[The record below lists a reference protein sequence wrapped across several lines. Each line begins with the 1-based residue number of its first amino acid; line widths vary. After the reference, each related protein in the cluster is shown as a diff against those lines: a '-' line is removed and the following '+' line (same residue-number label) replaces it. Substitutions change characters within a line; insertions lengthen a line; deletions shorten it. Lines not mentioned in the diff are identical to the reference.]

1 MMKRHLIIILC
12 TLLPLMAMA
21 QMRITGTVT
30 DKNGAPLAGAIIQ
43 VRSNSTNKMIRFGK
57 TDAKGSFTLET
68 TADSY
73 LEVSMLGFKKQRINL
88 SENKPLRI
96 VMQEETVALKEVTV
110 KASKVREHGDTLT
123 YNVATFADQNDRSIG
138 DVLSRIPGFEV
149 NKQNGQIKYEGKP
162 ISKFYIEGLDMLGG
176 KYGVATNS
184 LPQVDVG
191 SVQVMRNHQPIR
203 VLEDFTYT
211 DEAAVNIRM
220 KEGAKS
226 HWVTSF
232 NGGAGISR
240 HTGLW
245 KFEGFA
251 LRVKSDFQTML
262 TYKANN
268 TGQDIS
274 KETTSLFSLDE
285 LENQSDYIELSPPTT
300 PNLAESHTLFNRSH
314 AVTLNTL
321 KRFSESSQM
330 NVQIIYNNNRE
341 TAEGERQTV
350 YYLPD
355 GNHIV
360 DNRKDYLQKDNEL
373 YALVKYEHNSAN
385 QYLKNSLSGDFNW
398 SRQWLNEQG
407 TNNHHQFARKPEY
420 DIKDN
425 LYIIRKYGNRLV
437 SFYSNNRIISRP
449 QSLSVDSLY
458 QHVSSQRYS
467 TDTYA
472 MGGIKLGR
480 FSLSLKGGVNATL
493 HRLKSDLAGLS
504 ERLRVGEQGSRFTLR
519 LLADDSRFS
528 FARFY
533 VEPRLTYKTRDINI
547 ELTPT
552 TEYLYEKYSKDDCHQ
567 QMLFSPDLSI
577 RWYVTPRLRLSL
589 GGSSSLES
597 LDASRFHHSLILQ
610 DFQYINRGYAGYLHG
625 HTHSIRGGITY
636 NDALKALHTIL
647 SVSRTFSTSPYTPTR
662 QFVGDYI
669 ILSAVEQESK
679 SRSWQANLIA
689 SKGINIWN
697 GVVNLRTLYIN
708 SDASM
713 IQNGRNSESH
723 QVYLNGRVV
732 TDEGKANGVMTD
744 YNSQMINAR
753 MGLDFSLW
761 KDMHLRYGI
770 TFSQNRMKAA
780 SKRVQSDARI
790 APAEREQARPLAKIL
805 SMDYSQ
811 AIDNWKQ
818 DLSIIIPMNP
828 FTIDLRG
835 EYYRNE
841 ITSGNYK
848 DFFLADIKA
857 RYKSKR
863 LDLILSLNNLL
874 NRDTYSYVVTSDLTS
889 STSTNRIRGR
899 ELLLTAYYKL

>member
-1 MMKRHLIIILC
+1 MKRHLIIIVCSLF
-12 TLLPLMAMA
+12 PLMAMA

-30 DKNGAPLAGAIIQ
+30 DMNGDPLTGVIIQ

-57 TDAKGSFTLET
+57 TDAKGVFSLE
-68 TADSY
+68 AAANSY
-73 LEVSMLGFKKQRINL
+73 LEVSMLGFKKQRINNL
-88 SENKPLRI
+88 SEKKPLQI
-96 VMQEETVALKEVTV
+96 VMQEEAVALKEVTV
-110 KASKVREHGDTLT
+110 KASKVRERGDTIT
-123 YNVATFADQNDRSIG
+123 YNVSTFADQNDRSIG
-138 DVLSRIPGFEV
+138 DVLARIPGFEV

-162 ISKFYIEGLDMLGG
+162 ISKFYIEGLDMLGD
-176 KYGVATNS
+176 KYGIATNS

-220 KEGAKS
+220 KERAKS

-232 NGGAGISR
+232 NGGAGISS

-245 KFEGFA
+245 KFEGFG
-251 LRVKSDFQTML
+251 LRLKSNFQTML
-262 TYKANN
+262 TYKTNN

-274 KETTSLFSLDE
+274 KETTSLFNFDD
-285 LENQSDYIELSPPTT
+285 LESRSDYIQLSPPTT
-300 PNLAESHTLFNRSH
+300 PNLAESRTLFNRSH

-321 KRFSESSQM
+321 KRFNESSQM

-341 TAEGERQTV
+341 TAEGERRTE
-350 YYLPD
+350 YFLPD
-355 GNHIV
+355 GNRII

-373 YALVKYEHNSAN
+373 YALVKYERNSTN
-385 QYLKNSLSGDFNW
+385 QYLKNSLSGDFTW
-398 SRQWLNEQG
+398 SRQWLNENG
-407 TNNHHQFARKPEY
+407 TNSHNQFARKPEY

-493 HRLKSDLAGLS
+493 YRLESDLMGLS
-504 ERLRVGEQGSRFTLR
+504 DTLG
-519 LLADDSRFS
+519 LLADNNRFS

-547 ELTPT
+547 ELSPT
-552 TEYLYEKYSKDDCHQ
+552 TEYLYEKYSKDDGHH

-589 GGSSSLES
+589 GGSSSLEP
-597 LDASRFHHSLILQ
+597 LDASRFYQSLILQ

-662 QFVGDYI
+662 RFVGDYI
-669 ILSAVEQESK
+669 ILSAIEQESK

-689 SKGINIWN
+689 SKGINLWN
-697 GVVNLRTLYIN
+697 GVVNLRTLYMN
-708 SDASM
+708 SDATM
-713 IQNGRNSESH
+713 VQNG
-723 QVYLNGRVV
+723 
-732 TDEGKANGVMTD
+732 TITD

-753 MGLDFSLW
+753 MGLDFSFW

-770 TFSQNRMKAA
+770 TFNQNRMKI
-780 SKRVQSDARI
+780 Q
-790 APAEREQARPLAKIL
+790 

-811 AIDNWKQ
+811 KIDSWKQ
-818 DLSIIIPMNP
+818 DLSIIIPINP

-857 RYKSKR
+857 SYKSKR
-863 LDLILSLNNLL
+863 LDLTLSLNNLL
-874 NRDTYSYVVTSDLTS
+874 NRDTYSYVITSDLTS
-889 STSTNRIRGR
+889 STSTNCIRGR

>member
-1 MMKRHLIIILC
+1 
-12 TLLPLMAMA
+12 MA

-30 DKNGAPLAGAIIQ
+30 DKKGDPLTGVILQ
-43 VRSNSTNKMIRFGK
+43 VRSNNTNKMIRFGK
-57 TDAKGSFTLET
+57 TDNKGSFSIEAN
-68 TADSY
+68 ADSY
-73 LEVSMLGFKKQRINL
+73 LEVSMLGFKKLRINSL
-88 SENKPLRI
+88 SDKEPMRI
-96 VMQEETVALKEVTV
+96 VMQEEAVALKEVTV

-123 YNVATFADQNDRSIG
+123 YNVATFADQNDRNIG

-149 NKQNGQIKYEGKP
+149 NKQNGQIKFEGKP
-162 ISKFYIEGLDMLGG
+162 ISKFYIEGLDMLGD
-176 KYGVATNS
+176 KYGIATNS

-232 NGGAGISR
+232 NGGAGISS

-245 KFEGFA
+245 KFEGFG
-251 LRVKSDFQTML
+251 LRLKSNFQTML
-262 TYKANN
+262 TYKTNN

-274 KETTSLFSLDE
+274 KETTSLFNFDD
-285 LENQSDYIELSPPTT
+285 LESRSDYIQLSPPTT
-300 PNLAESHTLFNRSH
+300 PNLAESRTLFNRSH

-321 KRFSESSQM
+321 KRFNESSQM
-330 NVQIIYNNNRE
+330 NVQMIYNNNRE

-355 GNHIV
+355 GNRII
-360 DNRKDYLQKDNEL
+360 DNRKDYLQKDNEF
-373 YALVKYEHNSAN
+373 YALMKYEHNSAN

-398 SRQWLNEQG
+398 SRQWLTEVG
-407 TNNHHQFARKPEY
+407 TANHNQFARKPEY

-425 LYIIRKYGNRLV
+425 LYIIRKYDNRLV

-458 QHVSSQRYS
+458 QHVSSQR
-467 TDTYA
+467 
-472 MGGIKLGR
+472 IKLGR

-493 HRLKSDLAGLS
+493 YRLESDLMGLS
-504 ERLRVGEQGSRFTLR
+504 DTLG
-519 LLADDSRFS
+519 LLADNNRFS

-547 ELTPT
+547 ELSPT
-552 TEYLYEKYSKDDCHQ
+552 TEYLYEKYSKDDGHH

-589 GGSSSLES
+589 GGSSSLEP
-597 LDASRFHHSLILQ
+597 LDASRFYQSLILQ

-625 HTHSIRGGITY
+625 HTHSIRGGINY

-647 SVSRTFSTSPYTPTR
+647 TVSRTFSTSPYTPTR
-662 QFVGDYI
+662 RFVGDYI
-669 ILSAVEQESK
+669 ILSAIEQESK

-689 SKGINIWN
+689 SKGINLWN
-697 GVVNLRTLYIN
+697 GVVNLRALYLN

-713 IQNGRNSESH
+713 LQNGI
-723 QVYLNGRVV
+723 
-732 TDEGKANGVMTD
+732 MTD
-744 YNSQMINAR
+744 YNSQMLNVR
-753 MGLDFSLW
+753 TGLDFSFW
-761 KDMHLRYGI
+761 KDMHLRYGL
-770 TFSQNRMKAA
+770 TFNQNRM
-780 SKRVQSDARI
+780 RI
-790 APAEREQARPLAKIL
+790 Q
-805 SMDYSQ
+805 SMDYSLK
-811 AIDNWKQ
+811 IDGWKQ
-818 DLSIIIPMNP
+818 DLSLVLPFQPFIIE
-828 FTIDLRG
+828 FRG

-857 RYKSKR
+857 SYKSKR
-863 LDLILSLNNLL
+863 LDLTLSLSNLL
-874 NRDTYSYVVTSDLTS
+874 NRDTYSYVITSDLTS
-889 STSTNRIRGR
+889 STSTNHIRGR

>member
-1 MMKRHLIIILC
+1 
-12 TLLPLMAMA
+12 MA

-30 DKNGAPLAGAIIQ
+30 DKNGDSLTGVILQ
-43 VRSNSTNKMIRFGK
+43 VRSNNTNKMIRFGK
-57 TDAKGSFTLET
+57 TDNKGSFSIEAN
-68 TADSY
+68 ADSY
-73 LEVSMLGFKKQRINL
+73 LEVSMLGFKKLRINSL
-88 SENKPLRI
+88 SDKEPMRI
-96 VMQEETVALKEVTV
+96 VMQEEAVALKEVTV
-110 KASKVREHGDTLT
+110 KASKVRERGDTIT
-123 YNVATFADQNDRSIG
+123 YNVSTFADQNDRSIG
-138 DVLSRIPGFEV
+138 DVLARIPGFEV
-149 NKQNGQIKYEGKP
+149 NKQNGQIKFEGKP

-184 LPQVDVG
+184 LPQGDVG

-245 KFEGFA
+245 KFEGFG
-251 LRVKSDFQTML
+251 LRIRSDFQTML
-262 TYKANN
+262 TYKTNN

-274 KETTSLFSLDE
+274 KETTSLFSLDD
-285 LENQSDYIELSPPTT
+285 LEDQSDYIQLSPPTT
-300 PNLAESHTLFNRSH
+300 PNLAESRTLFNRSH

-321 KRFSESSQM
+321 KRFNESSQM

-355 GNHIV
+355 GNRII
-360 DNRKDYLQKDNEL
+360 DNRKDYLQKDNEF
-373 YALVKYEHNSAN
+373 YALMKYEHNSAN

-398 SRQWLNEQG
+398 SRQWLTEVG
-407 TNNHHQFARKPEY
+407 TANHNQFARKPEY

-425 LYIIRKYGNRLV
+425 LYIIRKYDNRLV

-493 HRLKSDLAGLS
+493 YRLESDLMGLS
-504 ERLRVGEQGSRFTLR
+504 DTLG
-519 LLADDSRFS
+519 LLADNNRFS

-547 ELTPT
+547 ELSPT
-552 TEYLYEKYSKDDCHQ
+552 TEYLYEKYSKDDGHH

-589 GGSSSLES
+589 GGSSSLEP
-597 LDASRFHHSLILQ
+597 LDASRFYQSLILQ

-625 HTHSIRGGITY
+625 HTHSIRGGINY

-647 SVSRTFSTSPYTPTR
+647 TVSRTFSTSPYTPTR
-662 QFVGDYI
+662 QFVGDHI

-679 SRSWQANLIA
+679 SDSWQANLIA
-689 SKGINIWN
+689 SKGINLWN
-697 GVVNLRTLYIN
+697 GVVNLRALYLN

-713 IQNGRNSESH
+713 LQNGI
-723 QVYLNGRVV
+723 
-732 TDEGKANGVMTD
+732 MTD
-744 YNSQMINAR
+744 YNSQMLNVR
-753 MGLDFSLW
+753 TGLDFSFW
-761 KDMHLRYGI
+761 KDMHLRYGL
-770 TFSQNRMKAA
+770 TFNQNRM
-780 SKRVQSDARI
+780 RI
-790 APAEREQARPLAKIL
+790 Q
-805 SMDYSQ
+805 SMDYSLKT
-811 AIDNWKQ
+811 DGWKQ
-818 DLSIIIPMNP
+818 DLSIVIPVSP

-857 RYKSKR
+857 SYKSKR
-863 LDLILSLNNLL
+863 LDLTLSLNNLL

-889 STSTNRIRGR
+889 STSTNCIRGR
-899 ELLLTAYYKL
+899 ELLLTAYYKF

>member
-1 MMKRHLIIILC
+1 MKRHLIIILC
-12 TLLPLMAMA
+12 CLFPFLAMA

-30 DKNGAPLAGAIIQ
+30 DKKGDPLTGVILQ
-43 VRSNSTNKMIRFGK
+43 VRSNNTNKMIRFGK
-57 TDAKGSFTLET
+57 TDNKGSFSIEAN
-68 TADSY
+68 ADSY
-73 LEVSMLGFKKQRINL
+73 LEVSMLGFKKLRINSL
-88 SENKPLRI
+88 SDKEPMRI
-96 VMQEETVALKEVTV
+96 VMQEEAVALKEVTV

-123 YNVATFADQNDRSIG
+123 YNVATFADQNDRNIG

-149 NKQNGQIKYEGKP
+149 NKQNGQIKFEGKP

-184 LPQVDVG
+184 LPQGDVG

-245 KFEGFA
+245 KFEGFG
-251 LRVKSDFQTML
+251 LRIRSDFQTML
-262 TYKANN
+262 TYKTNN

-274 KETTSLFSLDE
+274 KETTSLFSLDD
-285 LENQSDYIELSPPTT
+285 LEDQSDYIQLSPPTT
-300 PNLAESHTLFNRSH
+300 PNLAESRTLFNRSH

-321 KRFSESSQM
+321 KRFNESSQM

-355 GNHIV
+355 GNRII
-360 DNRKDYLQKDNEL
+360 DNRKDYLQKDNEF
-373 YALVKYEHNSAN
+373 YALMKYEHNSAN

-398 SRQWLNEQG
+398 SRQWLTEVG
-407 TNNHHQFARKPEY
+407 TANHNQFARKPEY

-425 LYIIRKYGNRLV
+425 LYIIRKYDNRLV

-493 HRLKSDLAGLS
+493 YRLESDLMGLS
-504 ERLRVGEQGSRFTLR
+504 DTLG
-519 LLADDSRFS
+519 LLADNNRFS

-547 ELTPT
+547 ELSPT
-552 TEYLYEKYSKDDCHQ
+552 TEYLYEKYSKDDGHH

-589 GGSSSLES
+589 GGSSSLEP
-597 LDASRFHHSLILQ
+597 LDASRFYQSLILQ

-669 ILSAVEQESK
+669 ILSAIEQESK
-679 SRSWQANLIA
+679 SDSWQANLIA
-689 SKGINIWN
+689 SKGINLWN
-697 GVVNLRTLYIN
+697 GVVNLRTLYLN

-713 IQNGRNSESH
+713 LQNGI
-723 QVYLNGRVV
+723 
-732 TDEGKANGVMTD
+732 MTD
-744 YNSQMINAR
+744 YNSQMLNVR
-753 MGLDFSLW
+753 TGLDLSIW
-761 KDMHLRYGI
+761 KDMHLRYGL
-770 TFSQNRMKAA
+770 TFNQSRM
-780 SKRVQSDARI
+780 QI
-790 APAEREQARPLAKIL
+790 Q
-805 SMDYSQ
+805 SMDYSLKT
-811 AIDNWKQ
+811 DGWKQ
-818 DLSIIIPMNP
+818 DLSIVIPVSP

-857 RYKSKR
+857 SYKSKR
-863 LDLILSLNNLL
+863 LDLTLSLNNLL
-874 NRDTYSYVVTSDLTS
+874 NRDTYSYVITSDLTS
-889 STSTNRIRGR
+889 STSTNHIRGR

>member
-1 MMKRHLIIILC
+1 MKRHLIIILC
-12 TLLPLMAMA
+12 SLLPLMALA
-21 QMRITGTVT
+21 QIRITGTVT
-30 DKNGAPLAGAIIQ
+30 DTNGDPLTGAIIQ
-43 VRSNSTNKMIRFGK
+43 VRGNSTNKMIRFGK
-57 TDAKGSFTLET
+57 TDANGSFTLEA

-73 LEVSMLGFKKQRINL
+73 LEVSMLGFKKQRIDNL
-88 SENKPLRI
+88 SERKPLRI
-96 VMQEETVALKEVTV
+96 VMQEEAVALKEVTV
-110 KASKVREHGDTLT
+110 KASKVRERGDTIT
-123 YNVATFADQNDRSIG
+123 YNVSTFADQNDRNIG
-138 DVLSRIPGFEV
+138 DVLARIPGFEV

-232 NGGAGISR
+232 NGGAGISNDK
-240 HTGLW
+240 GLW
-245 KFEGFA
+245 KFEGFG
-251 LRVKSDFQTML
+251 LRIKSDFQTML
-262 TYKANN
+262 TYKTNN

-274 KETTSLFSLDE
+274 KETTSLFSLDD
-285 LENQSDYIELSPPTT
+285 LEGQSDYIQLSPPTT
-300 PNLAESHTLFNRSH
+300 PHLAESRTLFNRSH

-321 KRFSESSQM
+321 KRFNESSQM

-355 GNHIV
+355 GNRII

-398 SRQWLNEQG
+398 SHQWLDEIG
-407 TNNHHQFARKPEY
+407 TANHYQFARKPEY

-425 LYIIRKYGNRLV
+425 LYVIRKYGNRLV

-449 QSLSVDSLY
+449 QSLSVDSQY

-480 FSLSLKGGVNATL
+480 FSLSIKGGVNATL
-493 HRLKSDLAGLS
+493 HHMESDLTGLPD
-504 ERLRVGEQGSRFTLR
+504 TLG
-519 LLADDSRFS
+519 LLADNSRFS

-552 TEYLYEKYSKDDCHQ
+552 TEYLYEKYSKDDGHHQ
-567 QMLFSPDLSI
+567 VLFSPDLSI

-589 GGSSSLES
+589 GGSSSLEP
-597 LDASRFHHSLILQ
+597 LDASRFYQSLILQ
-610 DFQYINRGYAGYLHG
+610 DFQYINQGYAGYLHG
-625 HTHSIRGGITY
+625 HTQSIRGGITY

-669 ILSAVEQESK
+669 ILSTVEQESK

-689 SKGINIWN
+689 SKGINLWN
-697 GVVNLRTLYIN
+697 GVVNLRALYMN

-713 IQNGRNSESH
+713 MQNGI
-723 QVYLNGRVV
+723 
-732 TDEGKANGVMTD
+732 MTD

-753 MGLDFSLW
+753 MGIDFSFW

-770 TFSQNRMKAA
+770 TFSQNRM
-780 SKRVQSDARI
+780 SIQSDYN
-790 APAEREQARPLAKIL
+790 QT
-805 SMDYSQ
+805 
-811 AIDNWKQ
+811 IDNWKQ
-818 DLSIIIPMNP
+818 DLSIIIPISP

-857 RYKSKR
+857 SYKSKR
-863 LDLILSLNNLL
+863 LDLTLSLNNLL

-899 ELLLTAYYKL
+899 ELLVTAYYKL

>member
-1 MMKRHLIIILC
+1 MKRHLIIILC
-12 TLLPLMAMA
+12 CLFPFLAMA

-30 DKNGAPLAGAIIQ
+30 DKKGDPLTGVILQ
-43 VRSNSTNKMIRFGK
+43 VRSNNTNKMIRFGK
-57 TDAKGSFTLET
+57 TDNKGSFSIEAN
-68 TADSY
+68 ADSY
-73 LEVSMLGFKKQRINL
+73 LEVSMLGFKKLRINSL
-88 SENKPLRI
+88 SDKEPMRI
-96 VMQEETVALKEVTV
+96 VMQEEAVALKEVTV
-110 KASKVREHGDTLT
+110 MASKVREHGDTLT
-123 YNVATFADQNDRSIG
+123 YNVATFADQNDRNIG

-149 NKQNGQIKYEGKP
+149 NKQNGQIKFEGKP

-184 LPQVDVG
+184 LPQGDVG

-245 KFEGFA
+245 KFEGFG
-251 LRVKSDFQTML
+251 LRIRSDFQTML
-262 TYKANN
+262 TYKTNN

-274 KETTSLFSLDE
+274 KETTSLFSLDD
-285 LENQSDYIELSPPTT
+285 LEDQSDYIQLSPPTT
-300 PNLAESHTLFNRSH
+300 PNLAESRTLFNRSH

-321 KRFSESSQM
+321 KRFNESSQM

-355 GNHIV
+355 GNRII

-373 YALVKYEHNSAN
+373 YALLKYERNSAN

-398 SRQWLNEQG
+398 SRQWLTEVG
-407 TNNHHQFARKPEY
+407 TANHNQFARKPEY

-425 LYIIRKYGNRLV
+425 LYIIRKYDNRLV

-493 HRLKSDLAGLS
+493 YRLESNLMGLS
-504 ERLRVGEQGSRFTLR
+504 DTLG
-519 LLADDSRFS
+519 LLADNNRFS

-547 ELTPT
+547 ELSPT
-552 TEYLYEKYSKDDCHQ
+552 TEYLYEKYSKDDGHH

-589 GGSSSLES
+589 GGSSSLEP
-597 LDASRFHHSLILQ
+597 LDASRFYQSLILQ

-662 QFVGDYI
+662 RFVGDYI
-669 ILSAVEQESK
+669 ILSAIEQESK

-689 SKGINIWN
+689 SKGINLWN
-697 GVVNLRTLYIN
+697 GVVNLRTLYMN
-708 SDASM
+708 SDATM
-713 IQNGRNSESH
+713 VQNG
-723 QVYLNGRVV
+723 
-732 TDEGKANGVMTD
+732 TITD

-753 MGLDFSLW
+753 MGLDFSFW
-761 KDMHLRYGI
+761 KDMHLRYAI
-770 TFSQNRMKAA
+770 TFSQNRMKI
-780 SKRVQSDARI
+780 Q
-790 APAEREQARPLAKIL
+790 
-805 SMDYSQ
+805 SMDYSHK
-811 AIDNWKQ
+811 IDGWKQ
-818 DLSIIIPMNP
+818 DLSIIIPINP

-857 RYKSKR
+857 SYKSKR
-863 LDLILSLNNLL
+863 LDLTLSLNNLL
-874 NRDTYSYVVTSDLTS
+874 NRDTYSYVITSDLTS
-889 STSTNRIRGR
+889 STSTNCIRGR

>member
-1 MMKRHLIIILC
+1 MKRHLIIILC
-12 TLLPLMAMA
+12 CLFPFLAMA

-30 DKNGAPLAGAIIQ
+30 DKKGDPLTGVIIQ

-57 TDAKGSFTLET
+57 TDAKGVFSLE
-68 TADSY
+68 AAANSY
-73 LEVSMLGFKKQRINL
+73 LEVSMLGFKKQRINNL
-88 SENKPLRI
+88 SEKKPLQI
-96 VMQEETVALKEVTV
+96 VMQEEAVALKEVTV
-110 KASKVREHGDTLT
+110 KASKVRERGDTIT
-123 YNVATFADQNDRSIG
+123 YNVSTFADQNDHSIG
-138 DVLSRIPGFEV
+138 DVLARIPGFEV
-149 NKQNGQIKYEGKP
+149 NKQNGQIKFEGKP

-184 LPQVDVG
+184 LPQGDVG

-245 KFEGFA
+245 KFEGFG
-251 LRVKSDFQTML
+251 LRIRSDFQTML
-262 TYKANN
+262 TYKTNN

-274 KETTSLFSLDE
+274 KETTSLFSLDD
-285 LENQSDYIELSPPTT
+285 LEDQSDYIQLSPPTT
-300 PNLAESHTLFNRSH
+300 PNLAESRTLFNRSH

-321 KRFSESSQM
+321 KRFNESSQM

-355 GNHIV
+355 GNRII
-360 DNRKDYLQKDNEL
+360 DNRKDYLQKDNEF
-373 YALVKYEHNSAN
+373 YALMKYEHNSAN

-398 SRQWLNEQG
+398 SRQWLTEVG
-407 TNNHHQFARKPEY
+407 TANHNQFARKPEY

-425 LYIIRKYGNRLV
+425 LYIIRKYDNRLV

-493 HRLKSDLAGLS
+493 YRLESDLMGLS
-504 ERLRVGEQGSRFTLR
+504 DTLG
-519 LLADDSRFS
+519 LLADNNRFS

-547 ELTPT
+547 ELSPT
-552 TEYLYEKYSKDDCHQ
+552 TEYLYEKYSKDDGHH

-589 GGSSSLES
+589 GGSSSLEP
-597 LDASRFHHSLILQ
+597 LDASRFYQSLILQ

-662 QFVGDYI
+662 RFVGDYI
-669 ILSAVEQESK
+669 ILSAIEQESK

-689 SKGINIWN
+689 SKGINLWN
-697 GVVNLRTLYIN
+697 GVVNLRTLYMN
-708 SDASM
+708 SDATM
-713 IQNGRNSESH
+713 VQNG
-723 QVYLNGRVV
+723 
-732 TDEGKANGVMTD
+732 TITD

-753 MGLDFSLW
+753 MGLDFSFW

-770 TFSQNRMKAA
+770 TFSQNRMKI
-780 SKRVQSDARI
+780 Q
-790 APAEREQARPLAKIL
+790 
-805 SMDYSQ
+805 SMDYSHK
-811 AIDNWKQ
+811 IDGWKQ
-818 DLSIIIPMNP
+818 DLSIIIPINP

-857 RYKSKR
+857 SYKSKR
-863 LDLILSLNNLL
+863 LDLTLSLNNLL

>member
-1 MMKRHLIIILC
+1 
-12 TLLPLMAMA
+12 MAVA

-30 DKNGAPLAGAIIQ
+30 DKNGDPLTGAIIQ

-57 TDAKGSFTLET
+57 TDAKGVFSLEVA
-68 TADSY
+68 ADSY
-73 LEVSMLGFKKQRINL
+73 LEVSMLGFKKQRINNL

-96 VMQEETVALKEVTV
+96 VMQEEAVALKEVTV
-110 KASKVREHGDTLT
+110 KASKVRERGDTIT
-123 YNVATFADQNDRSIG
+123 YNVSTFADQNDRSIG
-138 DVLSRIPGFEV
+138 DVLARIPGFEV

-176 KYGVATNS
+176 KYGVTTNS

-245 KFEGFA
+245 KFEGFG
-251 LRVKSDFQTML
+251 LRIKSNLQTML
-262 TYKANN
+262 TYKINN

-274 KETTSLFSLDE
+274 KETTSLFSLDD
-285 LENQSDYIELSPPTT
+285 LESSSDYIQLSPPTT
-300 PNLAESHTLFNRSH
+300 PNLAESRTLFNRSH
-314 AVTLNTL
+314 AATLNTL
-321 KRFSESSQM
+321 KRFNESSQM
-330 NVQIIYNNNRE
+330 NVQMIYNNHRQ
-341 TAEGERQTV
+341 TAEGERQTI

-355 GNHIV
+355 GNRII

-373 YALVKYEHNSAN
+373 YSLVKYEKNSAS
-385 QYLKNSLSGDFNW
+385 QYLKNSLSGDFSW
-398 SRQWLNEQG
+398 SHQWLNEFG
-407 TNNHHQFARKPEY
+407 TNSHHQFVRKPEY

-425 LYIIRKYGNRLV
+425 LYIIRKYGNRLI
-437 SFYSNNRIISRP
+437 SFYSNNCIVSRP
-449 QSLSVDSLY
+449 QSLSIDSLY
-458 QHVSSQRYS
+458 QHISQQQYS
-467 TDTYA
+467 TNTYA
-472 MGGIKLGR
+472 MAGTKLGK
-480 FSLSLKGGVNATL
+480 FSLSLKAGVNAAL
-493 HRLKSDLAGLS
+493 HRLESDAIGLPDTI
-504 ERLRVGEQGSRFTLR
+504 GQM
-519 LLADDSRFS
+519 ADNSSFS
-528 FARFY
+528 FARIY
-533 VEPRLTYKTRDINI
+533 VEPRLTYKGHSIHL

-552 TEYLYEKYSKDDCHQ
+552 TEYLYEKYSKDDGHH
-567 QMLFSPDLSI
+567 QMLFAPDLSI
-577 RWYVTPRLRLSL
+577 RWYTTPRLRLSL
-589 GGSSSLES
+589 GGSSSVES
-597 LDASRFHHSLILQ
+597 LDASRFYQSLILQ
-610 DFQYINRGYAGYLHG
+610 NFQYINRGYAGYLHN
-625 HTHSIRGGITY
+625 HTQAIRGGITY

-669 ILSAVEQESK
+669 IRSAVEQKSK
-679 SRSWQANLIA
+679 SRSWQANLIT
-689 SKGINIWN
+689 SKGLNLWN
-697 GVVNLRTLYIN
+697 GVVNLRALYMN
-708 SDASM
+708 SDAM
-713 IQNGRNSESH
+713 MMQ
-723 QVYLNGRVV
+723 
-732 TDEGKANGVMTD
+732 NGVMTD
-744 YNSQMINAR
+744 YNSQIINAR
-753 MGLDFSLW
+753 MGLDFSFW

-770 TFSQNRMKAA
+770 TFSHK
-780 SKRVQSDARI
+780 
-790 APAEREQARPLAKIL
+790 

-818 DLSIIIPMNP
+818 DLSIIIPINP

-857 RYKSKR
+857 SYKSKR
-863 LDLILSLNNLL
+863 LDLTLSLNNLL
-874 NRDTYSYVVTSDLTS
+874 NRDTYSYVITSDLTS
-889 STSTNRIRGR
+889 STSTNCIRGR